1 MMLSPIYHAQPRS
14 ALGAE
19 LFPFEPWRWG
29 AFPRTLGLL
38 MARPT
43 VALFDIDGTL
53 IVTGGTGRRSV
64 NRAFLKLY
72 QRADACD
79 SFGFDGM
86 TDRLIARM
94 GLEAIGAP
102 ATAEA
107 IDGWLAEY
115 LLALA
120 DEVTRAD
127 SASFR
132 LLPGMSEAIAAAQ
145 RAEMAVGLG
154 TGNVREGARIKLER
168 VGVHHH
174 FRFGGF
180 GCDAEARPE
189 VIRLGAER
197 GAAALG
203 VSLAECRVVV
213 IGDTPR
219 DVLAAQAIGAECI
232 AVATGSYSVH
242 DLQKSGAHYVFSD
255 FSDSAALGVLLAG

>member
-1 MMLSPIYHAQPRS
+1 
-14 ALGAE
+14 
-19 LFPFEPWRWG
+19 
-29 AFPRTLGLL
+29 

-72 QRADACD
+72 GRADACD
-79 SFGFDGM
+79 SIAFDGM

-94 GLEAIGAP
+94 GLEAIGVEAS
-102 ATAEA
+102 AEA

-115 LLALA
+115 LIALE
-120 DEVTRAD
+120 DEVTRAEGT
-127 SASFR
+127 SFR
-132 LLPGMSEAIAAAQ
+132 LLPGMAAAIAAAHS
-145 RAEMAVGLG
+145 ADMAVGLG
-154 TGNVREGARIKLER
+154 TGNVRQGARIKLER
-168 VGVHHH
+168 VGVHQH

-197 GAAALG
+197 GAEQLG
-203 VSLAECRVVV
+203 VPLAECRVVV

-219 DVLAAQAIGAECI
+219 DVDAAQAIGAECI
-232 AVATGSYSVH
+232 AVATGRYSVS
-242 DLQKSGAHYVFSD
+242 DLKTSGAHYTFAD
-255 FSDSAALGVLLAG
+255 FSDPAALGALLAV

>member
-1 MMLSPIYHAQPRS
+1 
-14 ALGAE
+14 
-19 LFPFEPWRWG
+19 
-29 AFPRTLGLL
+29 

-72 QRADACD
+72 GRADACD

-94 GLEAIGAP
+94 GLEAIGVEAS
-102 ATAEA
+102 AEA

-115 LLALA
+115 LSALA
-120 DEVTRAD
+120 DEVTRAEGT
-127 SASFR
+127 SFR
-132 LLPGMSEAIAAAQ
+132 LLPGMAAAIAAAHS
-145 RAEMAVGLG
+145 ADMAVGLG

-168 VGVHHH
+168 VGVHQH

-197 GAAALG
+197 GAEQLG
-203 VSLAECRVVV
+203 VPLAECRVVV

-219 DVLAAQAIGAECI
+219 DVDAAQAIGAECI
-232 AVATGSYSVH
+232 AVATGRYSVSE
-242 DLQKSGAHYVFSD
+242 LKTSGAHYTFAD
-255 FSDSAALGVLLAG
+255 FSDPAALGALLAV

>member
-1 MMLSPIYHAQPRS
+1 MPS
-14 ALGAE
+14 
-19 LFPFEPWRWG
+19 
-29 AFPRTLGLL
+29 
-38 MARPT
+38 PT

-64 NRAFLKLY
+64 NRAFLKMY
-72 QRADACD
+72 GRADACD

-94 GLEAIGAP
+94 GLEAIGVT

-107 IDGWLAEY
+107 IDAWLAEY
-115 LLALA
+115 LIALE
-120 DEVTRAD
+120 DEVSKAD
-127 SASFR
+127 GANFR
-132 LLPGMSEAIAAAQ
+132 LLPGMNEAIAAAQ
-145 RAEMAVGLG
+145 AADMAVGLG

-189 VIRLGAER
+189 VIRLAAER
-197 GAAALG
+197 GAEQLG
-203 VSLAECRVVV
+203 VPVASCRVVV

-219 DVLAAQAIGAECI
+219 DVDAARAIGAECI
-232 AVATGSYSVH
+232 GVATGRYSVA
-242 DLQKSGAHYVFSD
+242 DLQASGAHYVFAD
-255 FSDSAALGVLLAG
+255 FSHAAAIGALLAM

>member
-1 MMLSPIYHAQPRS
+1 
-14 ALGAE
+14 
-19 LFPFEPWRWG
+19 
-29 AFPRTLGLL
+29 

-64 NRAFLKLY
+64 NRAFLKMY
-72 QRADACD
+72 GRADACD

-94 GLEAIGAP
+94 GLEAIGVE
-102 ATAEA
+102 ATPEA
-107 IDGWLAEY
+107 IDAWLAEY
-115 LLALA
+115 LLALN
-120 DEVTRAD
+120 DEVSRAD
-127 SASFR
+127 GAAFR
-132 LLPGMSEAIAAAQ
+132 LLPGMQDAITAAQ
-145 RAEMAVGLG
+145 EAAMAVGLG
-154 TGNVREGARIKLER
+154 TGNVRQGARIKLER

-197 GAAALG
+197 GAQQLG
-203 VSLAECRVVV
+203 VPLAECRVVV

-219 DVLAAQAIGAECI
+219 DVHAAEAIGAECI
-232 AVATGSYSVH
+232 GVATGRYSVAE
-242 DLQKSGAHYVFSD
+242 LQAAGAAYVFADFSGAEP
-255 FSDSAALGVLLAG
+255 LGALLAM

>member
-1 MMLSPIYHAQPRS
+1 MPS
-14 ALGAE
+14 
-19 LFPFEPWRWG
+19 
-29 AFPRTLGLL
+29 
-38 MARPT
+38 PT

-72 QRADACD
+72 GRADACD

-94 GLEAIGAP
+94 GLEAIGVEAN
-102 ATAEA
+102 AEA

-115 LLALA
+115 LVALA
-120 DEVTRAD
+120 DEVARAEGT
-127 SASFR
+127 SFR
-132 LLPGMSEAIAAAQ
+132 LLPGMAEAIAAAQ
-145 RAEMAVGLG
+145 GANMAVGLG

-189 VIRLGAER
+189 VIRLAAER
-197 GAAALG
+197 GAQQLG
-203 VSLAECRVVV
+203 VPVESCRVVV

-219 DVLAAQAIGAECI
+219 DVDAARAIGAECI
-232 AVATGSYSVH
+232 GVATGRYSVA
-242 DLQKSGAHYVFSD
+242 DLEASGAHYVFAD
-255 FSDSAALGVLLAG
+255 FSHAAAIGALLAV

>member
-1 MMLSPIYHAQPRS
+1 MS
-14 ALGAE
+14 
-19 LFPFEPWRWG
+19 
-29 AFPRTLGLL
+29 
-38 MARPT
+38 RPT

-72 QRADACD
+72 GRTDACD

-94 GLEAIGAP
+94 GLEAIGVEAS
-102 ATAEA
+102 AEA

-115 LLALA
+115 LVALA
-120 DEVTRAD
+120 DEVARAE
-127 SASFR
+127 SGSFR
-132 LLPGMSEAIAAAQ
+132 LLPGMSEAISVAHGAQ
-145 RAEMAVGLG
+145 MAVGLG

-168 VGVHHH
+168 VGVHQH

-197 GAAALG
+197 GAQQLG
-203 VSLAECRVVV
+203 VPLADCRVVV

-219 DVLAAQAIGAECI
+219 DVDAANAIGAECI
-232 AVATGSYSVH
+232 GVATGRYSVA
-242 DLQKSGAHYVFSD
+242 DLQASGAHHTFAD
-255 FSDSAALGVLLAG
+255 FSHPAALGALLAH

>member
-1 MMLSPIYHAQPRS
+1 MLRP
-14 ALGAE
+14 
-19 LFPFEPWRWG
+19 
-29 AFPRTLGLL
+29 L
-38 MARPT
+38 MRRPT

-72 QRADACD
+72 GRADACD

-94 GLEAIGAP
+94 GLEAIGTLASP
-102 ATAEA
+102 DA

-120 DEVTRAD
+120 DEVSRAD
-127 SASFR
+127 GGSFR
-132 LLPGMSEAIAAAQ
+132 LLPGMQEAIAAAQ
-145 RAEMAVGLG
+145 SAEMAVGLG
-154 TGNVREGARIKLER
+154 TGNVREGAKIKLER

-197 GAAALG
+197 GAQQLG
-203 VSLAECRVVV
+203 VPLAECRVVV

-219 DVLAAQAIGAECI
+219 DVDAAKAIGAECI
-232 AVATGSYSVH
+232 GVATGRYSVAQ
-242 DLQKSGAHYVFSD
+242 LQASGAQYTFAD
-255 FSDSAALGVLLAG
+255 FSHSAALGALLAP

>member
-1 MMLSPIYHAQPRS
+1 
-14 ALGAE
+14 
-19 LFPFEPWRWG
+19 
-29 AFPRTLGLL
+29 

-64 NRAFLKLY
+64 SRAFSKMY
-72 QRADACD
+72 GRADACD

-94 GLEAIGAP
+94 GLEAIGVE
-102 ATAEA
+102 ATPEA
-107 IDGWLAEY
+107 IDGWLSEY

-127 SASFR
+127 EASFR
-132 LLPGMSEAIAAAQ
+132 LLPGMQEAIAAAQ
-145 RAEMAVGLG
+145 GANMAVGLG

-180 GCDAEARPE
+180 GCDAEARPD
-189 VIRLGAER
+189 VIRTGAER
-197 GAAALG
+197 GAEQLG
-203 VSLAECRVVV
+203 VPLSACRVVV

-219 DVLAAQAIGAECI
+219 DVDAAQAIGAECI
-232 AVATGSYSVH
+232 GVATGRYTVL
-242 DLQKSGAHYVFSD
+242 DLQSAGAGHVFAD
-255 FSDSAALGVLLAG
+255 FTGQAPLSALLAV

>member
-1 MMLSPIYHAQPRS
+1 
-14 ALGAE
+14 
-19 LFPFEPWRWG
+19 
-29 AFPRTLGLL
+29 

-72 QRADACD
+72 GRADACD

-86 TDRLIARM
+86 TDRLIARK
-94 GLEAIGAP
+94 GLEAIEIE
-102 ATAEA
+102 ATPEA

-115 LLALA
+115 LVALE
-120 DEVTRAD
+120 DEVSRAD
-127 SASFR
+127 GAAFR
-132 LLPGMSEAIAAAQ
+132 LLPGMNEAIAAAQ
-145 RAEMAVGLG
+145 GAEMAVGLG

-180 GCDAEARPE
+180 GCDAEARE
-189 VIRLGAER
+189 QVIRAGAER
-197 GAAALG
+197 GAEQLG
-203 VSLAECRVVV
+203 VPVSECRVIV

-219 DVLAAQAIGAECI
+219 DVEAAQAIGAECI
-232 AVATGSYSVH
+232 AVATGRYSVA
-242 DLQKSGAHYVFSD
+242 DLVACGAHHVVPD
-255 FSDSAALGVLLAG
+255 FTHASALGALLATG